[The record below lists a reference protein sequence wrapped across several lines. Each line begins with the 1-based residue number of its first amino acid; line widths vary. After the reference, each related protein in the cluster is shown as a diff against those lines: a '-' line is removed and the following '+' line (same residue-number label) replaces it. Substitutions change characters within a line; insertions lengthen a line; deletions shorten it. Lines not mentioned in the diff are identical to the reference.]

1 MEQQLNED
9 MIQEGLLPIN
19 FNIQQA
25 KQRINQQS
33 PTSYPPGFDDPNSP
47 NYNPMINMNDPMVRA
62 QVDAQRKRD
71 EESAR
76 QQKIENFKQ
85 HSRNILFKVING
97 VNNIIKGHSHPN
109 FTESH
114 QQLLLIS
121 ISNKVNEILNE
132 NKVLINN
139 NILLDTLL
147 EMQTFMKQ
155 EYSVNIKRYNL
166 ISTETVGYNSETGQL
181 MINPDY
187 LFDIVRKW
195 TNENKAHYQQGDQII
210 YD

>member
-1 MEQQLNED
+1 MNQEQDIL
-9 MIQEGLLPIN
+9 QEALLPMN
-19 FNIQQA
+19 FNFQQA
-25 KQRINQQS
+25 KSRIQQS
-33 PTSYPPGFDDPNSP
+33 TQYLPGFDDPNSP
-47 NYNPMINMNDPMVRA
+47 NYNPMINMNDPMVRV

-76 QQKIENFKQ
+76 QQRIENFKQ
-85 HSRNILFKVING
+85 HSRNVLYKVING

-132 NKVLINN
+132 NKVLIDN
-139 NILLDTLL
+139 NIILNTLL
-147 EMQTFMKQ
+147 EMQVFMKE
-155 EYSVNIKRYNL
+155 EYSTNIKRYNL
-166 ISTETVGYNSETGQL
+166 ISTETVGYNSETGTL

-195 TNENKAHYQQGDQII
+195 VTENISHYQQGDQII
-210 YD
+210 LS

>member
-1 MEQQLNED
+1 MNQEQDIL
-9 MIQEGLLPIN
+9 QEALLPMN
-19 FNIQQA
+19 FNFQQA
-25 KQRINQQS
+25 KSRIQQS
-33 PTSYPPGFDDPNSP
+33 TQYLPGFDDPNSP

-71 EESAR
+71 EESAI
-76 QQKIENFKQ
+76 QQRIENFRQ
-85 HSRNILFKVING
+85 HSRNVLYKVING

-132 NKVLINN
+132 NKVLIDN
-139 NILLDTLL
+139 NIILNTLL
-147 EMQTFMKQ
+147 EMQVFMKE
-155 EYSVNIKRYNL
+155 EYSTNIKRYNL

-195 TNENKAHYQQGDQII
+195 VTENISHYQQGDQII
-210 YD
+210 LS